1 MKTKKTLDEIG
12 NKHPFTVPENY
23 FEDFALRME
32 TQTRPQSPAIFQSIR
47 PWLYMAA
54 IFIGLFVLVQP
65 ILYSVKEKQEKQM
78 ISEELDVFVQNGDET
93 DPLLEYLLDL

>member
-1 MKTKKTLDEIG
+1 MKKIDEIG
-12 NKHPFTVPENY
+12 NRHPFTVPENY
-23 FEDFALRME
+23 FEDFARGME
-32 TQTRPQSPAIFQSIR
+32 THTRPQSRAMFQTIR
-47 PWLYMAA
+47 PWLYIAA